1 MDLESIIKKMR
12 LKYYNN
18 LLQGVNTVD
27 NLKWLENCRNELQIE
42 LNDSDDKIT
51 ETQTENNDDNKE
63 ILSNENLYTKNWIKL
78 NVVHKIL
85 KIKEFVN
92 SLEIKSDTE
101 RNKLLNYLIEMVK
114 LKVLTKKEKVN
125 YDTISGKIISIC
137 DLQFIDG
144 KYHYPNKLN

>member
-1 MDLESIIKKMR
+1 MELENIIYKLR

-18 LLQGVNTVD
+18 LLQSANKSN
-27 NLKWLENCRNELQIE
+27 NLKWLEYCRDKLHIE
-42 LNDSDDKIT
+42 LSDSDDKISEAQN
-51 ETQTENNDDNKE
+51 ETNDNKDN
-63 ILSNENLYTKNWIKL
+63 LSNENLYTKNWIKL

-92 SLEIKSDTE
+92 SLKIDSDIE
-101 RNKLLNYLIEMVK
+101 RNKIQNILIEMIK
-114 LKVLTKKEKVN
+114 MKVLTKKEKVN
-125 YDTISGKIISIC
+125 YDVVSGKIISIC